1 MYLGRV
7 EVIGGGPAG
16 LFAARLIKE
25 RIPHASVRLSERSVP
40 DDTFGFGVAF
50 TARTLRAV
58 AEAERA
64 TFDRIVQASVPMPP
78 QEMMIYGVSVRAKG
92 NGGGIAI
99 ARSRLLAILLEE
111 AVQAGVEVDLG
122 VDRDLDD
129 VRDADLVIA
138 ADGAGSKSRAEL
150 AEHVGGRVDP
160 GRGMFMWLGCA
171 TRLRS
176 NLFVPV
182 RTEHGLFTIH
192 GYPYAQELST
202 LGVEADTG
210 TWHRAGMDTATER
223 TPVTESDAFS
233 LDYLQKAFTDALGGA
248 GLLGNRSRWMRFR
261 TVSLPRWHHENVV
274 LIGDAAHT
282 AHYSVGSGTK
292 MALEDA
298 IVLAD
303 SLTTGEGPALAG
315 ALRQYEDIR
324 RPRVEALQDAA
335 VRSQRWWDSVGH
347 RLDLPAPQ
355 LMLAYLSRGGVV
367 STSRLVE
374 SDPGLLR
381 AGLAA
386 LAGVEPTDGELTD
399 VRSWV
404 LNRSYEGAALRTKGR
419 VLAKDGQ
426 AGYREVP
433 GEPVAVSARRAAYP
447 DDALAAVLR
456 TDADD
461 PWSPA
466 ADEVL
471 GRCFAL
477 AEAGAHG
484 IRLEGPP
491 GRPALLDRLA
501 LSERIRHQTKL
512 FTVVGAPADHID
524 DLVDG
529 IVAGRA
535 DLVAMT
541 D

>member
-1 MYLGRV
+1 
-7 EVIGGGPAG
+7 
-16 LFAARLIKE
+16 
-25 RIPHASVRLSERSVP
+25 
-40 DDTFGFGVAF
+40 
-50 TARTLRAV
+50 
-58 AEAERA
+58 
-64 TFDRIVQASVPMPP
+64 
-78 QEMMIYGVSVRAKG
+78 
-92 NGGGIAI
+92 
-99 ARSRLLAILLEE
+99 
-111 AVQAGVEVDLG
+111 
-122 VDRDLDD
+122 
-129 VRDADLVIA
+129 
-138 ADGAGSKSRAEL
+138 
-150 AEHVGGRVDP
+150 
-160 GRGMFMWLGCA
+160 
-171 TRLRS
+171 
-176 NLFVPV
+176 
-182 RTEHGLFTIH
+182 
-192 GYPYAQELST
+192 
-202 LGVEADTG
+202 
-210 TWHRAGMDTATER
+210 
-223 TPVTESDAFS
+223 
-233 LDYLQKAFTDALGGA
+233 
-248 GLLGNRSRWMRFR
+248 
-261 TVSLPRWHHENVV
+261 
-274 LIGDAAHT
+274 
-282 AHYSVGSGTK
+282 
-292 MALEDA
+292 
-298 IVLAD
+298 
-303 SLTTGEGPALAG
+303 
-315 ALRQYEDIR
+315 
-324 RPRVEALQDAA
+324 
-335 VRSQRWWDSVGH
+335 
-347 RLDLPAPQ
+347 
-355 LMLAYLSRGGVV
+355 MLAYLSRGGVV
-367 STSRLVE
+367 STSRLAE